1 MNLDL
6 VLITGMSGSGKSV
19 ALHAL
24 EDAGYYC
31 VDNLPPELLTAF
43 IALQHEQQTPRVAI
57 AMDVRSGVSLPIVP
71 QQLEA
76 LRRDGGISLRSLFLD
91 ATTDALLRRYSETRR
106 RHPLSRQEGRTD
118 VPEQHRVLMQAIELE
133 RELLADL
140 RDGADVID
148 TSLIRP
154 AQLQSY
160 IKSLISA
167 PQSALTL
174 VFESFAFK
182 RGVPLDADYVFDVRM
197 LPNPHYVPTLRPLTG
212 RDEPVIEWLRGHD
225 DVARMYDDIEQFLS
239 HWLDALAR
247 DHRSYVTVAIGCT
260 GGQHRS
266 VFLVEQ
272 LARSFGARWGRSSGT
287 ASSTRPDQASL
298 PSSSLRIGAGRP
310 SRLHSCA
317 STHRA
322 PSPCGC
328 APFSSTG

>member
-31 VDNLPPELLTAF
+31 VDNLPPELLTPF
-43 IALQHEQQTPRVAI
+43 IALQHEQEATRVAI

-76 LRRDGGISLRSLFLD
+76 LRNDGVSLRSLFLD

-106 RHPLSRQEGRTD
+106 RHPLSRQEGRTNL
-118 VPEQHRVLMQAIELE
+118 PEQERVLIQAIELE

-160 IKSLISA
+160 VKALISA
-167 PQSALTL
+167 PQNALTL

-182 RGVPLDADYVFDVRM
+182 RGVPLDADFVFDVRM

-212 RDEPVIEWLRGHD
+212 RDAPVIEWLREHD
-225 DVARMYDDIEQFLS
+225 DVARMYEDIEQFLS
-239 HWLDALAR
+239 RWLDAMAR

-272 LARSFGARWGRSSGT
+272 LARAFGSRWGALKR
-287 ASSTRPDQASL
+287 
-298 PSSSLRIGAGRP
+298 
-310 SRLHSCA
+310 
-317 STHRA
+317 HRELDA
-322 PSPCGC
+322 V
-328 APFSSTG
+328 

>member
-31 VDNLPPELLTAF
+31 VDNLPPELLTSF
-43 IALQHEQQTPRVAI
+43 IALQHEQHATRVAI

-76 LRRDGGISLRSLFLD
+76 LRHDGVSLRSLFLD

-160 IKSLISA
+160 IKALISA

-197 LPNPHYVPTLRPLTG
+197 LPNPHYVPALRQLTG
-212 RDEPVIEWLRGHD
+212 RDTPVIEWLREHE
-225 DVARMYDDIEQFLS
+225 DVARMYDDISQFLS

-272 LARSFGARWGRSSGT
+272 LAHTFGARWGALKR
-287 ASSTRPDQASL
+287 
-298 PSSSLRIGAGRP
+298 
-310 SRLHSCA
+310 
-317 STHRA
+317 HRELDA
-322 PSPCGC
+322 
-328 APFSSTG
+328 T